1 MSALRVLVVDDEPMM
16 LEIAA
21 GMLSASGFKV
31 LTAMRGEEAIEIAR
45 RDRPEVVLCD
55 IMMPGLDGRDVCRAI
70 KDDPDL
76 GGIPVVLHSSLR
88 EDEVDWQSSGA
99 DAFRYKLSDLRGLP
113 SFLRQLVEG
122 AH

>member
-1 MSALRVLVVDDEPMM
+1 MSTLRVLVVDDEPMM

-21 GMLSASGFKV
+21 GMLNASGFKV
-31 LTAMRGEEAIEIAR
+31 LTAMRGEEALEIAR
-45 RDRPEVVLCD
+45 RERPAVVLCD

-76 GGIPVVLHSSLR
+76 NDIPVVLHSSLR

-99 DAFRYKLSDLRGLP
+99 DAFRYKLSNLSELP
-113 SFLRQLVEG
+113 AFLRDLVKQVN
-122 AH
+122 

>member
-1 MSALRVLVVDDEPMM
+1 MSTLRVLVVDDEPMM

-21 GMLSASGFKV
+21 GMLNASGFKV
-31 LTAMRGEEAIEIAR
+31 LTAMRGEEALEIAR
-45 RDRPEVVLCD
+45 RERPAVVLCD

-76 GGIPVVLHSSLR
+76 NDIPVVLHSSLR

-99 DAFRYKLSDLRGLP
+99 DAFRYKLSNLSELP
-113 SFLRQLVEG
+113 AFLRDLVKQ
-122 AH
+122 AN